1 MPRCGS
7 TLLESILSLNPEVQ
21 DLGEVSF
28 LEESLDKTDDLIEV
42 ENLYAEKVKLIN
54 SEKKIFTDK
63 NLFNFLY
70 CPVGLVNFC
79 IKGPKTL
86 ITWEERFGSNK
97 TREDIQKLSV
107 LNALD
112 RLRLSIIMDN

>member
-1 MPRCGS
+1 MIIDKRNLS
-7 TLLESILSLNPEVQ
+7 RALKTL
-21 DLGEVSF
+21 
-28 LEESLDKTDDLIEV
+28 
-42 ENLYAEKVKLIN
+42 
-54 SEKKIFTDK
+54 
-63 NLFNFLY
+63 
-70 CPVGLVNFC
+70 NFC

-112 RLRLSIIMDN
+112 RLRLSMITDK

>member
-1 MPRCGS
+1 MAIG
-7 TLLESILSLNPEVQ
+7 VQ
-21 DLGEVSF
+21 KKFNVNWAISVSGIAGP
-28 LEESLDKTDDLIEV
+28 TGGT
-42 ENLYAEKVKLIN
+42 KL
-54 SEKKIFTDK
+54 K
-63 NLFNFLY
+63 
-70 CPVGLVNFC
+70 PVGLVHFC

-112 RLRLSIIMDN
+112 RLRLSIITAN